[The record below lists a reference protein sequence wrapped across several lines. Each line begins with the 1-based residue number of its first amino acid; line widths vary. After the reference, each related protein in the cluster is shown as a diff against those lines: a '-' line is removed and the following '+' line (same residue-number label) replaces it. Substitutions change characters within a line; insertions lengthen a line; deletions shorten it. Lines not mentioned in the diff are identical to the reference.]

1 MAYTYLEFEKPISDL
16 ESKIENLRD
25 SKDNDE
31 SVHQE
36 ISSLSNKIEN
46 LTKEIYEDLS
56 IWQKVQV
63 ARHPHRPHFSDYIV
77 NIFTDFDELHGDRLF
92 GDDQAIIGGIAKFK
106 GIPVVIIGHEKGK
119 STEDKISRNFG
130 MSQPEGYRKASRL
143 MKLAE
148 DFSIPIITFIDTPGA
163 YPGIESEERGMSEA
177 IAKNLSIMSGLKV
190 PIIVIITG
198 EGGSG
203 GALAIGVGDHIS
215 MLQYSIYS
223 VASPEACASIVW
235 RDNSKAQ
242 EAAEAM
248 AKLSDD
254 EKALLAS
261 GKQHYEITF
270 RNIGG
275 LVMPLILEFEY
286 EDGEREVRR
295 IPAEI
300 WKMSEPTVTKVFV
313 TDRPATRITLDP
325 YLETADVDMGNNV
338 WPPRPEP
345 TRVEVFQG
353 SGYSRYRSGGENP
366 MQRAR
371 RDAALQAPGE
381 GE

>member
-16 ESKIENLRD
+16 ENKIESLRD
-25 SKDNDE
+25 NKDNDE

-36 ISSLSNKIEN
+36 ISSLSDRIEN
-46 LTKEIYEDLS
+46 LTKEIYEGLS

-63 ARHPHRPHFSDYIV
+63 ARHPHRPHFSDYIE

-92 GDDQAIIGGIAKFK
+92 GDDQAIIGGLAKFK
-106 GIPVVIIGHEKGK
+106 GSPVVIIGHEKGK

-130 MSQPEGYRKASRL
+130 MSQPEGYRKAARL

-148 DFSIPIITFIDTPGA
+148 DFSLPIITFIDTPGA

-248 AKLSDD
+248 KLDAKNLLDFGLIDNIIDEPLGGAHRDTKKASSLIAQEIDD
-254 EKALLAS
+254 NLKRLREIEIDELIEKRYQ
-261 GKQHYEITF
+261 KI
-270 RNIGG
+270 
-275 LVMPLILEFEY
+275 
-286 EDGEREVRR
+286 
-295 IPAEI
+295 
-300 WKMSEPTVTKVFV
+300 MS
-313 TDRPATRITLDP
+313 
-325 YLETADVDMGNNV
+325 Y
-338 WPPRPEP
+338 
-345 TRVEVFQG
+345 G
-353 SGYSRYRSGGENP
+353 SI
-366 MQRAR
+366 QK
-371 RDAALQAPGE
+371 
-381 GE
+381 

>member
-106 GIPVVIIGHEKGK
+106 GSPVVIIGHEKGK
-119 STEDKISRNFG
+119 STEDKIARNFG

-223 VASPEACASIVW
+223 VASPEA
-235 RDNSKAQ
+235 
-242 EAAEAM
+242 
-248 AKLSDD
+248 
-254 EKALLAS
+254 
-261 GKQHYEITF
+261 
-270 RNIGG
+270 
-275 LVMPLILEFEY
+275 
-286 EDGEREVRR
+286 
-295 IPAEI
+295 
-300 WKMSEPTVTKVFV
+300 
-313 TDRPATRITLDP
+313 
-325 YLETADVDMGNNV
+325 
-338 WPPRPEP
+338 
-345 TRVEVFQG
+345 
-353 SGYSRYRSGGENP
+353 
-366 MQRAR
+366 
-371 RDAALQAPGE
+371 
-381 GE
+381 

>member
-16 ESKIENLRD
+16 ENKIESLREN
-25 SKDNDE
+25 KNNEE
-31 SVHQE
+31 SVHDE
-36 ISSLSNKIEN
+36 ISSLSVKIEN
-46 LTKEIYEDLS
+46 LTKEIYQGLS

-63 ARHPHRPHFSDYIV
+63 ARHPHRPHFSDYIE

-92 GDDQAIIGGIAKFK
+92 GDDQAIIGGLAKFK
-106 GIPVVIIGHEKGK
+106 GNPVVIIGHEKGK
-119 STEDKISRNFG
+119 STEDKLSRNFG
-130 MSQPEGYRKASRL
+130 MSQPEGYRKAARL

-148 DFSIPIITFIDTPGA
+148 DFSLPIITFIDTPGA

-215 MLQYSIYS
+215 MLEYSIYS

-248 AKLSDD
+248 KLDAKN
-254 EKALLAS
+254 LLD
-261 GKQHYEITF
+261 F
-270 RNIGG
+270 G
-275 LVMPLILEFEY
+275 LVDNIIDEPLGGAHRDIKKASSL
-286 EDGEREVRR
+286 
-295 IPAEI
+295 IAQEI
-300 WKMSEPTVTKVFV
+300 DISLKRLSEIGIDELIEKRYQKIMS
-313 TDRPATRITLDP
+313 
-325 YLETADVDMGNNV
+325 Y
-338 WPPRPEP
+338 
-345 TRVEVFQG
+345 G
-353 SGYSRYRSGGENP
+353 SI
-366 MQRAR
+366 QK
-371 RDAALQAPGE
+371 
-381 GE
+381 

>member
-16 ESKIENLRD
+16 ENKIESLRD
-25 SKDNDE
+25 NKDNDE

-36 ISSLSNKIEN
+36 ISSLSDRIEN
-46 LTKEIYEDLS
+46 LTKEIYEGLS

-63 ARHPHRPHFSDYIV
+63 ARHPHRPHFSDYIE

-92 GDDQAIIGGIAKFK
+92 GDDQAIIGGLAKFK

-148 DFSIPIITFIDTPGA
+148 DFSLPIITFIDTPGA

-215 MLQYSIYS
+215 MLKYSIYS

-248 AKLSDD
+248 KLDAKNLLDFGLIDNIID
-254 EKALLAS
+254 EPL
-261 GKQHYEITF
+261 
-270 RNIGG
+270 GG
-275 LVMPLILEFEY
+275 
-286 EDGEREVRR
+286 
-295 IPAEI
+295 AH
-300 WKMSEPTVTKVFV
+300 
-313 TDRPATRITLDP
+313 
-325 YLETADVDMGNNV
+325 
-338 WPPRPEP
+338 
-345 TRVEVFQG
+345 
-353 SGYSRYRSGGENP
+353 
-366 MQRAR
+366 
-371 RDAALQAPGE
+371 RDAKKASSLIAQEIDDNLKRLKEIEIDELIEKRYQKIMSYGSIQK
-381 GE
+381 